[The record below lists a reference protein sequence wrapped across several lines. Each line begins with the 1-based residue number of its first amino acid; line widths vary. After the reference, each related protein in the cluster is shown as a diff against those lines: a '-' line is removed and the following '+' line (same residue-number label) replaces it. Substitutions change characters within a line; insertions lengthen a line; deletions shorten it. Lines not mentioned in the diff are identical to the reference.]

1 VWWKLFTFSMLAFS
15 AVFIAVAI
23 ILIVL
28 YL

>member
-1 VWWKLFTFSMLAFS
+1 LFTFSMLAFS

-23 ILIVL
+23 ILFVL